1 VPADPRNDKALNLA
15 LDLMRG
21 IKANSAFPP
30 MLSARKVAN

>member
-21 IKANSAFPP
+21 IKVNSAFPST
-30 MLSARKVAN
+30 LSARKDAN

>member
-1 VPADPRNDKALNLA
+1 MLAERFQFRGA